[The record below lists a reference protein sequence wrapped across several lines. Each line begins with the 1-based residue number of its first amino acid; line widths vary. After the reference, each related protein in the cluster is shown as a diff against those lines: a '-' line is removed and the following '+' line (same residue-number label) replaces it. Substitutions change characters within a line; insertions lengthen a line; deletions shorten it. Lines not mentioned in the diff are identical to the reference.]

1 MKNNAIKLMLCAL
14 TITTITN
21 AQIVS
26 DVSYLKGK
34 RVEVAVS
41 DCGTYG
47 SGADGAIMAAPVGY
61 HDNMPDGSLSYV
73 NDWGEDGFDVGV
85 PTECGDYVLPGS
97 PEEGFAIQIGDGPVY
112 GNLQA
117 YCYRFG
123 MIAPGSPDFSGGNIT
138 NINGGTFRKNIWQG
152 TNTDLGLAINQTTYY
167 STKKQSFVTIVDICN
182 GGDAIADV
190 YYARNVDPDNDQV
203 TNGTF
208 LTKNDVKKQYA
219 TDGYSMVA
227 ASSTVAS
234 PCYMS
239 YVAGDSRAKASRGNF
254 SMGDPSDMW
263 NGVGGYIQTTG
274 AVNADE
280 AIQISFKIDS
290 IGHNTCDCVAFS
302 TVFSP
307 SLVSESVTLSN
318 TACAT
323 LGTLARYG
331 EDMVGAYIDNPDH
344 FLHNE
349 IFAYPNPSN
358 GNFTLNLFEIEN
370 ADITI
375 VNTLGETV
383 YSAKGVNK
391 LTGIYLNNITP
402 GLYFITAVH
411 DGTSITKSI
420 VIE

>member
-1 MKNNAIKLMLCAL
+1 MKNNSIKLMLCAL
-14 TITTITN
+14 SISGIVN
-21 AQIVS
+21 AQIVG

-47 SGADGAIMAAPVGY
+47 SAADGIIVAAPAGY
-61 HDNMPDGSLSYV
+61 HDNMMDGSLSFV
-73 NDWGEDGFDVGV
+73 NDWGEDGFDVGM
-85 PTECGDYVLPGS
+85 PTQCGDYILPGS
-97 PEEGFAIQIGDGPVY
+97 PEEGFAIQIGAGPVY
-112 GNLQA
+112 GNLQP
-117 YCYRFG
+117 YCYRIGVFT
-123 MIAPGSPDFSGGNIT
+123 PGSAAFTGGNIT
-138 NINGGTFRKNIWQG
+138 NVNGGSIRKNIWQG
-152 TNTDLGLAINQTTYY
+152 TNTDLGLAVSQTTYY

-182 GGDAIADV
+182 GGDALADV

-208 LTKNDVKKQYA
+208 LTKNEVKKQYA

-234 PCYMS
+234 PCYVS

-254 SMGDPSDMW
+254 AMGSPNDMW
-263 NGVGGYIQTTG
+263 NGVSGYIQTTG
-274 AVNADE
+274 SANVDE
-280 AIQISFKIDS
+280 AIQMSFKIDS
-290 IGHNTCDCVAFS
+290 IGHNTCECVAYS
-302 TVFSP
+302 TVFAP
-307 SLVSESVTLSN
+307 SQVPESVTLSN

-331 EDMVGAYIDNPDH
+331 EDMIGAYIENPDH

-375 VNTLGETV
+375 VNTLGEVV
-383 YSAKGVNK
+383 YTAAGASK
-391 LTGIYLNNITP
+391 LKGIYLGDITP
-402 GLYFITAVH
+402 GLYYITAVH
-411 DGTSITKSI
+411 DGTSVTKSI

>member
-1 MKNNAIKLMLCAL
+1 MKNISIKLMLCAL
-14 TITTITN
+14 TISGIIN
-21 AQIVS
+21 AQIVG

-34 RVEVAVS
+34 RVELAVS
-41 DCGTYG
+41 DCGTYA
-47 SGADGAIMAAPVGY
+47 SGADGAVVAAPDTY
-61 HDNMPDGSLSYV
+61 HDNTIDGSLSYT

-85 PTECGDYVLPGS
+85 PTQCGDYVMPGS
-97 PEEGFAIQIGDGPVY
+97 PEEGFAIQIGTGPVY
-112 GNLQA
+112 GNLQP
-117 YCYRFG
+117 YCYRIGLFTPSS
-123 MIAPGSPDFSGGNIT
+123 AHFSGGNT
-138 NINGGTFRKNIWQG
+138 LNVNGGSIRKNIWQG
-152 TNTDLGLAINQTTYY
+152 TNADLGLAISQTTYY
-167 STKKQSFVTIVDICN
+167 STKKQSYVTIVDICN
-182 GGDAIADV
+182 GGDALTDV
-190 YYARNVDPDNDQV
+190 YYARNVDPDNDQI

-208 LTKNDVKKQYA
+208 LTKNEVKKQYA
-219 TDGYSMVA
+219 VDGYSMVA

-234 PCYMS
+234 PCYVS
-239 YVAGDSRAKASRGNF
+239 YVAGDARSKASRGNF
-254 SMGDPSDMW
+254 SMGSPSDMW
-263 NGVGGYIQTTG
+263 NGLGGYIQATG

-290 IGHNTCDCVAFS
+290 IPHNWCDCVAYS
-302 TVFSP
+302 TVFIP
-307 SLVSESVTLSN
+307 SQVSENVTLSN

-331 EDMVGAYIDNPDH
+331 DDMIQAYIENPDQ

-375 VNTLGETV
+375 VNTLGEVV
-383 YSAKGVNK
+383 YTATGASK
-391 LTGIYLNNITP
+391 LTGIYLNDITP

-411 DGTSITKSI
+411 DGTSVTKSI